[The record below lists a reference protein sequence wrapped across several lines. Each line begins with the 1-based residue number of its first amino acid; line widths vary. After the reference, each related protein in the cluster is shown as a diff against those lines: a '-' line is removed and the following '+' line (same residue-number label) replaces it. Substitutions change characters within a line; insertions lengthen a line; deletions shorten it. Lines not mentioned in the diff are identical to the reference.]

1 MKKNLFGLI
10 GSVLGCI
17 SVFFLGSPIYVQTS
31 SSETVKVSI
40 AEFMISRNVLFSLLI
55 FFSSLACFIA
65 LIHAIIGIVREE
77 NTMPVVFSCS
87 SINAF
92 TAMFLISYFNYL
104 EKHSLGSYDYELSW
118 GMVVVLCLYVMFFVW
133 SLSGFILSAVADR
146 KEAKAKHF
154 EKLYEYKKLLD
165 DGIIDRAEYIKLRN
179 QYFE

>member
-1 MKKNLFGLI
+1 
-10 GSVLGCI
+10 
-17 SVFFLGSPIYVQTS
+17 
-31 SSETVKVSI
+31 
-40 AEFMISRNVLFSLLI
+40 
-55 FFSSLACFIA
+55 
-65 LIHAIIGIVREE
+65 
-77 NTMPVVFSCS
+77 
-87 SINAF
+87 
-92 TAMFLISYFNYL
+92 
-104 EKHSLGSYDYELSW
+104 SW